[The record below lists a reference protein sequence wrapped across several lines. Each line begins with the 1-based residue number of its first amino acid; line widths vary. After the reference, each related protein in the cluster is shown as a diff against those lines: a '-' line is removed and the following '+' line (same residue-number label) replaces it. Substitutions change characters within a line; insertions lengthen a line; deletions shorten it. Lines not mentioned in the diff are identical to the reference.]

1 VSLTN
6 TFLFFFPSLF
16 RLFFSSAN
24 GENVKNHKILMDSLI
39 QPWGI
44 LAGSRTA
51 ATTSD
56 CTKFLAFLGMEKT
69 NTVVKI

>member
-1 VSLTN
+1 
-6 TFLFFFPSLF
+6 
-16 RLFFSSAN
+16 
-24 GENVKNHKILMDSLI
+24 MDSLI